1 LQRYLDGGTSA
12 NDKDYK
18 DWCIH
23 SSEMEKKASDA
34 ERASVKYMQAK
45 YMKDKIGQEFAGLI
59 SGVTEWGIFVE
70 IKENKCEGMIRL
82 RDLSDDFYS
91 FDEDTMTVTGSST
104 GNEYRLGDEVR
115 VRVKDVSIEKR
126 QIDLVML
133 S

>member
-1 LQRYLDGGTSA
+1 
-12 NDKDYK
+12 
-18 DWCIH
+18 
-23 SSEMEKKASDA
+23 
-34 ERASVKYMQAK
+34 MQAK

-82 RDLSDDFYS
+82 RDLSDDFFS

-115 VRVKDVSIEKR
+115 VRVKDVSVEKR